1 MRPAEECGCIR
12 EESLN
17 ATLRG
22 TVRYPHLFIGGE
34 WVAPEDGGMLDSID
48 PATGRPWA
56 SVAYGG
62 RKDID
67 KAVAAAR
74 AALDGPWGR
83 MPGHERA
90 ALLYRLA
97 DIYQKRAPEL
107 TLLEARD
114 SGRALRETRGDIG
127 AHANWYRWFASL
139 ADKIWGRT
147 IPMDDSVH
155 IYTSRLPVGVVG
167 AITPWNAPM
176 LTTSWKLGPAL
187 ATGCTV
193 VLKPA
198 EQTPVTALELA
209 KMIEEAG
216 FPPGVVNV
224 VPGYGKDGAGE
235 HLVAHPGVDKIAFTG
250 EGATAKAILK
260 TGADTLKRFSFEL
273 GGKSPHIIFADADV
287 EQALNA
293 ATSSAWAV
301 CGQSCALGS
310 RVLVERQV
318 YDRVVEAFA
327 ARAAKVRVGMPLDE
341 ATHMGPQSSDEQ
353 LRKTL
358 SYVDL
363 GQAEGAQL
371 VTGGRRITS
380 EGFADGYFVQ
390 PTVFAGV
397 SNQMRI
403 AREEIFGPVASLIP
417 FDGEEEAVAIANDT
431 NYGLTAGL
439 WSRDLGRAHRVAAK
453 IRAGIVWVNTYR
465 YIRWTTP
472 YGGFKASGWGREN
485 GVEALDS
492 YLETR
497 TTVVS
502 TTGQFPDAYAN

>member
-1 MRPAEECGCIR
+1 MDGSRQ
-12 EESLN
+12 
-17 ATLRG
+17 TL
-22 TVRYPHLFIGGE
+22 VQYPHIYIDGE
-34 WVAPEDGGMLDSID
+34 WVAPEDGGVIESVD

-56 SVAYGG
+56 AVAYGG
-62 RKDID
+62 RRDID
-67 KAVAAAR
+67 RAVAAAR
-74 AALDGPWGR
+74 AALEGPWGR
-83 MPGHERA
+83 MSGHERA

-97 DIYQKRAPEL
+97 DIYQARAPEL
-107 TLLEARD
+107 ALLESQD
-114 SGRALRETRGDIG
+114 SGRALREARPDIG
-127 AHANWYRWFASL
+127 AHHNWYRWFASL

-147 IPMDDSVH
+147 IPIDDSVH
-155 IYTSRLPVGVVG
+155 AYTTRLPVGVVG

-176 LTTSWKLGPAL
+176 LTTAWKLGPAL

-198 EQTPVTALELA
+198 ELTPVTALELA
-209 KMIEEAG
+209 RMIEAAG

-250 EGATAKAILK
+250 EGNTARSILK

-273 GGKSPHIIFADADV
+273 GGKAPHIIFADADFD
-287 EQALNA
+287 QALNA
-293 ATSSAWAV
+293 ATGSAWAV

-310 RVLVERQV
+310 RVLVERQI
-318 YDRVVEAFA
+318 YDRAVEAFA
-327 ARAAKVRVGMPLDE
+327 TRAKKVRVGMPLDE

-353 LRKTL
+353 LQKTL
-358 SYVDL
+358 SYVAL
-363 GQAEGAQL
+363 GRAEGAAL
-371 VTGGRRITS
+371 ITGGNRMTS
-380 EGFADGYFVQ
+380 AEFADGFFVE

-397 SNQMRI
+397 SNSMRI

-417 FDGEEEAVAIANDT
+417 FDGEEEAVSIANDT

-439 WSRDLGRAHRVAAK
+439 WSRDVGRAHRVASK

-465 YIRWTTP
+465 FIRWTTP

-485 GVEALDS
+485 GIEALDS